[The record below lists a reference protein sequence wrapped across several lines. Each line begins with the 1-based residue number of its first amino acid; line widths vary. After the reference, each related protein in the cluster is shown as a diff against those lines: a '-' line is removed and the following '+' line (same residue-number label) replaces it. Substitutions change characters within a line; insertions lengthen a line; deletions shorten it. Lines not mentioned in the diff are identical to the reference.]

1 MTEQDSLVI
10 DHVGESENGTFQ
22 QVFKAERHIVA
33 GFFGLVQT
41 VHVQQVV
48 EQVYH
53 MFTHN
58 SDVVHVIVPA
68 FLFTGIHSQLGTTAD
83 DVQRGADVMGNGQ
96 DNILPHFQQRIVLF
110 YCFFQAFPVFCLN
123 LDIPLY
129 DKIQNKQQDYG
140 ECNQTGNDKRRM
152 FVRGFKT
159 FFFTLKGSPCL
170 LVQACNQHA

>member
-22 QVFKAERHIVA
+22 QVFKTERHIVA

-53 MFTHN
+53 VFTHDP
-58 SDVVHVIVPA
+58 DVVQVIVPA
-68 FLFTGIHSQLGTTAD
+68 FLFTGVRSQFGTPAD
-83 DVQRGADVMGNGQ
+83 DVQRGTDVMGNGQ

-110 YCFFQAFPVFCLN
+110 YCFFQAFPVPCLN

-129 DKIQNKQQDYG
+129 DKIQDKQQDYG
-140 ECNQTGNDKRRM
+140 EDYQAGYY
-152 FVRGFKT
+152 
-159 FFFTLKGSPCL
+159 KGGM
-170 LVQACNQHA
+170 LV

>member
-10 DHVGESENGTFQ
+10 DHVGEAENGTFQ
-22 QVFKAERHIVA
+22 QVLKAEGHIVA

-53 MFTHN
+53 VFTHDP
-58 SDVVHVIVPA
+58 DVVQVIVPA
-68 FLFTGIHSQLGTTAD
+68 FLFTGVRSQFGTPAD
-83 DVQRGADVMGNGQ
+83 DVQRGTDVMGNGQ
-96 DNILPHFQQRIVLF
+96 DNMLPHFQQRIVLF
-110 YCFFQAFPVFCLN
+110 YCLFQPFSVSCLY

-140 ECNQTGNDKRRM
+140 EDYQAGYY
-152 FVRGFKT
+152 
-159 FFFTLKGSPCL
+159 KGGM
-170 LVQACNQHA
+170 LV